1 MGARALRP
9 LRLKGNSLRRLVV
22 VLLQWTVHLAQLSER
37 DGPRGSESEG
47 ELVLVGPGRRS
58 LGCPSVPECEG
69 VTPEE
74 DFARPLCAGIRDEA
88 RRSRWCP
95 LSYKCIILCMT
106 EETDFEVMGFFPAD
120 HAVASEGKVYV
131 NGGFWDTLRFPTYP
145 HTIAFSLVAVVRV
158 PYRAYHQDH
167 NFELT
172 LEDADGATMP
182 LRIGGSFRVGSE
194 PHMRVGDP
202 TTMPIAANVAQF
214 TFEKPGDFAFVLSID
229 GTPLARYAI
238 RAVQFAVPG
247 LPGGS
252 GAEKGTP
259 DEEEPD

>member
-1 MGARALRP
+1 
-9 LRLKGNSLRRLVV
+9 
-22 VLLQWTVHLAQLSER
+22 
-37 DGPRGSESEG
+37 
-47 ELVLVGPGRRS
+47 
-58 LGCPSVPECEG
+58 
-69 VTPEE
+69 
-74 DFARPLCAGIRDEA
+74 
-88 RRSRWCP
+88 
-95 LSYKCIILCMT
+95 MT

-229 GTPLARYAI
+229 GTPLAR
-238 RAVQFAVPG
+238 FAPSSSPCPG
-247 LPGGS
+247 CLGVAGLRRELRMRKNQTRDLGIQREHLGLRS
-252 GAEKGTP
+252 
-259 DEEEPD
+259 D